1 MNSILRWR
9 IRNAMFFLFAA
20 CIAFPALAQNTLEQ
34 NLGVARSM
42 QQDSAASQKRIDQL
56 AAETESMLQ
65 EYQRLKTD
73 ADYQTRY
80 EAELRQLEQQQ
91 SVEMESLQQQLQTLQ
106 HTRKRLIPLMRS
118 MVESLERFVVLD
130 LPFHRQQRLDAV
142 ISLREKVFSGQLLL
156 ADKFRLLMEAY
167 QAELAYGNTLEH
179 YRDQINVQGEASQ
192 TLTVEVVRIGRL
204 ALYYLTP
211 DGQRGGLWNAET
223 RQWEPLPDDQI
234 SQVRTAL
241 KVAAGQVAPELLDL
255 PLAHVSIQQQDAQA
269 KGSNQLP

>member
-211 DGQRGGLWNAET
+211 DGQRGGWWNAET

-234 SQVRTAL
+234 SLVRTAL

>member
-9 IRNAMFFLFAA
+9 TRNAMFFLFAA

-211 DGQRGGLWNAET
+211 DGQRGGWWNAET